1 MRPWRRALTDLTERE
16 REVLRLLLG
25 GHTAKSAAS
34 ELDLSVHTVND
45 YLREA
50 RKKLGV
56 SSSREAARILGEQ
69 EAQTPQKQTSD
80 LIGMGGENRGSDDGD
95 RQQTP
100 GPSRMWLWIT
110 GVIVMFALALAAAL
124 AFNGSDHPPADKDTA
139 QTQAVVAEDSK
150 AETAALA
157 FATLVDAG
165 DYTESWKTAGPMFRS
180 AVTADGWA
188 AQVEPVRTQL
198 GTLVSRELLAIEAH
212 TSLPG
217 APAGDY
223 RMVMFA
229 SDFSAAPNRTET
241 VVLSKEDGRW
251 GVVGYFVR

>member
-1 MRPWRRALTDLTERE
+1 MTAGVAHLTDRE

-69 EAQTPQKQTSD
+69 EAQPPQKQASVSF
-80 LIGMGGENRGSDDGD
+80 GMGDSTGTRDTSH
-95 RQQTP
+95 RQHTP
-100 GPSRMWLWIT
+100 GRSRMWLWIT
-110 GVIVMFALALAAAL
+110 GVILMLALALAAAL
-124 AFNGSDHPPADKDTA
+124 VLGGSDHPPTDAENA
-139 QTQAVVAEDSK
+139 NTQAAAAEDRK

-165 DYTESWKTAGPMFRS
+165 KYTESWEVAGPMFRS

-198 GTLVSRELLAIEAH
+198 GSLVSRELLAVEVH
-212 TSLPG
+212 EHLPG
-217 APAGDY
+217 APAGAY
-223 RMVMFA
+223 RMVVFS

-241 VVLSKEDGRW
+241 VVLNKEDGRC
-251 GVVGYFVR
+251 GVVGYFVQ

>member
-1 MRPWRRALTDLTERE
+1 MAPGVADLTERE

-34 ELDLSVHTVND
+34 ALDLSVHTVND

-80 LIGMGGENRGSDDGD
+80 FIGMGGENRGSDDGD

-110 GVIVMFALALAAAL
+110 GVIVMFAFALAAVL
-124 AFNGSDHPPADKDTA
+124 AFTGSDHPPADTDATEMEA
-139 QTQAVVAEDSK
+139 AVDEDIK

-165 DYTESWKTAGPMFRS
+165 DYTESWKVAGPMFRS
-180 AVTADGWA
+180 AVSAEGWA

-198 GTLVSRELLAIEAH
+198 GTLVSRELLSVEAH
-212 TSLPG
+212 DTLP
-217 APAGDY
+217 AARAGDY
-223 RMVMFA
+223 RMVMF
-229 SDFSAAPNRTET
+229 SSEFSAAPHRTET
-241 VVLSKEDGRW
+241 VILSKDDGRW